1 MSDFFDKLGAAAR
14 RTADTVNTQVSI
26 AAEEQ
31 RVREAYQALGKL
43 YYQAVKAGKTPEG
56 DDFDAVMARAAAAL
70 KRIQE
75 LKARKNVAPTAEDED
90 FVDVD

>member
-1 MSDFFDKLGAAAR
+1 M
-14 RTADTVNTQVSI
+14 
-26 AAEEQ
+26 
-31 RVREAYQALGKL
+31 
-43 YYQAVKAGKTPEG
+43 KAGKTPEG